1 MSGFKK
7 HVKHEE
13 NHEAWLM
20 TYADFI
26 TLMASFFVL
35 IISVSEPKTEKLQDV
50 AQGIASGFVENMIE
64 LPFKT
69 LYEDFQLII
78 EDNAVELQVA
88 AEYTTDGVQLD
99 IASSTIFSPGSA
111 EIRPDSVQMLKEL
124 AISIQE
130 MELKDYTIVVE
141 GHTDDTGLPKG
152 SAFASNWELSAA
164 RAARIV
170 RFLIE
175 QGIEPTKMQAVAF
188 ADTRP
193 KVPNLDTQ
201 NNPIFENREQN
212 RRVMINIKRVL

>member
-1 MSGFKK
+1 MKK
-7 HVKHEE
+7 RHKPEE

-35 IISVSEPKTEKLQDV
+35 IISVSEPKTEKLQD
-50 AQGIASGFVENMIE
+50 IANGLAAGFVENMIE

-88 AEYTTDGVQLD
+88 AEYTADGVQLD
-99 IASSTIFSPGSA
+99 IASSAIFDPGSV
-111 EIRPDSVQMLKEL
+111 EIRPDAAQMLKEL

-130 MELKDYTIVVE
+130 MDLKEYTLVVE
-141 GHTDDTGLPKG
+141 GHTDDTPPGG
-152 SAFASNWELSAA
+152 AFASNWEISAL

-175 QGIEPTKMQAVAF
+175 QGIEPEKLQASGF
-188 ADTRP
+188 AETRP
-193 KVPNLDTQ
+193 KVPNLDMQ
-201 NNPIFENREQN
+201 NNPIPENREQN
-212 RRVMINIKRVL
+212 RRVMIDIRRVL